1 MKLIF
6 VFLLLNSVQ
15 SHAGGVLACDDFGN
29 QCILNNPSCDRLIPP
44 IKYMEECQHHPQL
57 TLNIPNGSYSENH
70 RARNLSA
77 DVSCGEFKY
86 MNSLRINL
94 DLKKMAYELLL
105 TLTPDQHD
113 EFIRSGDIGSNPI
126 KRGPYTIY
134 RLIENGK
141 TVGFL
146 KAVDQE
152 TPLSHSSLIF
162 TEQGW
167 SNQLRCVVRPLN

>member
-29 QCILNNPSCDRLIPP
+29 QCILNNPSCERLIPP
-44 IKYMEECQHHPQL
+44 IKYMEECQHRPQL

-70 RARNLSA
+70 RTRTLSA

-86 MNSLRINL
+86 MNSLRINM
-94 DLKKMAYELLL
+94 DLKKMTYELFL
-105 TLTPDQHD
+105 TQTPDQQD
-113 EFIRSGDIGSNPI
+113 KFIRSGQIGSNPI
-126 KRGPYTIY
+126 KRGPFTIY
-134 RLIENGK
+134 RLVEYGK
-141 TVGFL
+141 AIGFL
-146 KAVDQE
+146 QVVNQNIQ
-152 TPLSHSSLIF
+152 PRYSSLTF

-167 SNQLRCVVRPLN
+167 SYQLRCVVKPLN